1 MAALYFGALRT
12 VAALFIASLLWGAAA
27 AAGGA
32 FCVLEKAPYCWG
44 NWKTL
49 ASSSSTL
56 LSGLTTKAAG
66 EYGGKVAFGDVDG
79 DGIDEVVL
87 VSDSSM
93 IVYAHDASTTASPT
107 PRPTTPRPTTSRPTA
122 CLPSTLY
129 LTFSGRS
136 YLNGDYDYVAAGSDF
151 TDASEYDIC
160 DDSYHLWSKAS
171 GTGVLCWSASYSFY
185 NHRPS
190 QK

>member
-79 DGIDEVVL
+79 DGVDELVL
-87 VSDSSM
+87 VSGSSM
-93 IVYAHDASTTASPT
+93 AVYARDGDAFVARGLFRNVFWLSTEKIALQKCSSLCDLTGAHGFNLQRKGNSPH
-107 PRPTTPRPTTSRPTA
+107 PLEESSS
-122 CLPSTLY
+122 PS
-129 LTFSGRS
+129 
-136 YLNGDYDYVAAGSDF
+136 
-151 TDASEYDIC
+151 
-160 DDSYHLWSKAS
+160 
-171 GTGVLCWSASYSFY
+171 
-185 NHRPS
+185 
-190 QK
+190 

>member
-44 NWKTL
+44 NWKVL

-79 DGIDEVVL
+79 DGIDELVL

-136 YLNGDYDYVAAGSDF
+136 YLNGRTVAGF
-151 TDASEYDIC
+151 DA
-160 DDSYHLWSKAS
+160 
-171 GTGVLCWSASYSFY
+171 
-185 NHRPS
+185 R
-190 QK
+190 